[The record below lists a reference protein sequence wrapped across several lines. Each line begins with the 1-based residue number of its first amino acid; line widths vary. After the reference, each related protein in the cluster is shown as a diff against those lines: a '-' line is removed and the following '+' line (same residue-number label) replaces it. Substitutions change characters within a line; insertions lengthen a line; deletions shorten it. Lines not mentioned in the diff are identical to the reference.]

1 MTSSKL
7 TSRAGAP
14 SGAVTACAVARSVRS
29 PRVVGH
35 VTIVPRTRSPRAAR
49 TEGSASSVSGRPS
62 ASRQELAG
70 IHSVTGR
77 PTGLSSPVSSSAA
90 RLANSTR
97 ALSGSTITTEAG
109 SASSSSR
116 GQLAADAIAAET
128 DSPLT
133 GGSLFPSRV
142 A

>member
-1 MTSSKL
+1 M
-7 TSRAGAP
+7 
-14 SGAVTACAVARSVRS
+14 TACADARSVRS
-29 PRVVGH
+29 PREVGQ

-49 TEGSASSVSGRPS
+49 TDGSASSVSGRPS
-62 ASRQELAG
+62 ASRQSPAG

-77 PTGLSSPVSSSAA
+77 PTGLSSPVSASAA
-90 RLANSTR
+90 RLANSTT
-97 ALSGSTITTEAG
+97 ALSGSTITTAAG

-116 GQLAADAIAAET
+116 GQLVADSIAAET

-133 GGSLFPSRV
+133 GGSLFPSSI